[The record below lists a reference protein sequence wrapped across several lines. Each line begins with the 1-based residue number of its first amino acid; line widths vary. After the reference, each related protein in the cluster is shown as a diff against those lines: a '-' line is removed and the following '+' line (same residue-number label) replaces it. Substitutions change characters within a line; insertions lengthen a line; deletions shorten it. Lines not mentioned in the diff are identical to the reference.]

1 MRTTLKIILIVA
13 GFIVF
18 ALLFSIVKS
27 FSGGIA
33 SLIGVLLMVGFFTGA
48 NAIWKYNPD
57 KNENNDK
64 HELDKK

>member
-1 MRTTLKIILIVA
+1 MRTTLKIVLILA

-18 ALLFSIVKS
+18 FLLYGIAKA

-33 SLIGVLLMVGFFTGA
+33 SLISVLLIVGFFAGA
-48 NAIWKYNPD
+48 KAIWKYNPD